1 MRQSMK
7 LLILIACLLPLASSA
22 ACRLEWD
29 WSGDPITIEGFR
41 FYQGDTAI
49 GTAPATVRTIGCAEA
64 GMTSGP
70 GEITATAFRGM
81 QESAR
86 SNQAVFDFAAP
97 GLRVVVTAP

>member
-1 MRQSMK
+1 MK
-7 LLILIACLLPLASSA
+7 HLLILACLIPCAAQA

-29 WSGDPITIEGFR
+29 WTGEEITIEGFR
-41 FYQGDTAI
+41 FYQGDAAI
-49 GTAPATVRTIGCAEA
+49 GTAPASARSIGCAEA

-70 GEITATAFRGM
+70 GEITATAFRGSH
-81 QESAR
+81 ESDH